1 MLTSKNKV
9 VQASFSKPYIHGLT
23 KKTAYVNAN
32 VVIKPSGEFRIDV
45 ISGHDTMGSGH
56 FNNLPKMTA
65 TLRMKEEI
73 LDFLNSQL

>member
-1 MLTSKNKV
+1 MLTSKNKI

-32 VVIKPSGEFRIDV
+32 VLIKPSGEFRIDV

-56 FNNLPKMTA
+56 SNNLPKMMA

-73 LDFLNSQL
+73 LEFLNSNV